1 MYTVQ
6 WPAVTVIMAVCQ
18 LQMVIS
24 FVGELCVGVL
34 YILSTF
40 IRNIFINLNV
50 LSSALCIMCLI

>member
-1 MYTVQ
+1 MYKVQ

-24 FVGELCVGVL
+24 FIGELRVGVL

-50 LSSALCIMCLI
+50 LSSALCIVCLI